1 MGLVL
6 ETPVYI
12 LGLAYGWEK
21 SGAVL
26 LKDGRV
32 VVNFSESHF
41 SHLKDD
47 YSFPK
52 ESVRACLKKEAITLK
67 DVSYIGFYD
76 KPLLKFERVM
86 KDIIFKVPF
95 SFLRFMKTTKE
106 WISEGKML
114 FKNQMSEEL
123 MKLYPNEKVPE
134 ILFSEMPVTKELLNI
149 HLSKHLNAYDFG
161 AACAVWELH
170 LKHTIP
176 ADNFQ
181 AYEHFEDQHF
191 EPIKKLSLDPFL
203 PNQGQLEK
211 GELRKFGIVM
221 GLLIL
226 GLFGFA
232 IPYLKHTPH
241 SYWPMVWGPL
251 LMILGLLTP
260 EWLKRPYVV
269 WMVIAKIVGKIKSW
283 GFYTVLYFLILC
295 PYALVARV
303 FFRKALR
310 EEKAVDKHTLNMKSI
325 F

>member
-1 MGLVL
+1 ML

-26 LKDGRV
+26 LKDGRS

-52 ESVRACLKKEAITLK
+52 ESILACLKKEGITLK

-86 KDIIFKVPF
+86 KDVIFKVPF
-95 SFLRFMKTTKE
+95 SFLRFMNTTKE

-123 MKLYPNEKVPE
+123 IKLYPNERVPE
-134 ILFSEMPVTKELLNI
+134 ILFSEMPVTKELLET
-149 HLSKHLNAYDFG
+149 HLPKHLKAYDFG
-161 AACAVWELH
+161 AASAVWELH
-170 LKHTIP
+170 LKCPIP

-181 AYEHFEDQHF
+181 AYEHFEDQHL
-191 EPIKKLSLDPFL
+191 EAVKKITLDPFL
-203 PNQGQLEK
+203 PSKDQLK
-211 GELRKFGIVM
+211 GSELRKFGIVM

-226 GLFGFA
+226 GLFGVF
-232 IPYLKHTPH
+232 IPYMKHRPH
-241 SYWPMVWGPL
+241 PYWAMILGPL
-251 LMILGLLTP
+251 LMVLGLLKP
-260 EWLKRPYVV
+260 DWLKRPYII
-269 WMVIAKIVGKIKSW
+269 WMVIAKIIGKTKSW
-283 GFYTVLYFLILC
+283 GFYTVLYFLVLC
-295 PYALVARV
+295 PYAVLARV
-303 FFRKALR
+303 FFRKGLR
-310 EEKAVDKHTLNMKSI
+310 EEKAVDKHALNMKSV